1 MKAIRV
7 SVFGGP
13 EVLEWVDAPVPSP
26 GPGMAL
32 VRLAAIGINYI
43 DVYQRIGLYPLSLPF
58 TVGSEGAGTVEAVGP
73 GVTSLA
79 DGDRVA
85 YAMVPGAYAEYA
97 VVPAARLVRIPD
109 PIDFRSA
116 AALMLQGMTAHY
128 LCNSTFPLEG
138 GQMALVHAGA
148 GGVGLLLTQ
157 LAKAKGAIVITTVST
172 AEKEVLS
179 REAGADHVIRYT
191 ETDFESEVRRI
202 SNGTGV
208 DVVYDS
214 VGRTTF
220 QGSLNS
226 LRPRGMLALFG
237 QSSGTVPPF
246 DLSTLAAKGSLFV
259 TRPTLAHYAN
269 DPDELAWRSRE
280 VFDAVLHG
288 TLKLRIE
295 HTYPLEH
302 AARAHVDLESR
313 KTTGKLLLI
322 PPLA

>member
-214 VGRTTF
+214 VGASTF
-220 QGSLNS
+220 DQSLLC
-226 LRPRGMLALFG
+226 LRPRGMMVLFG
-237 QSSGTVPPF
+237 QSSGRVAPF
-246 DLSTLAAKGSLFV
+246 DLQTLNTRGSLFV
-259 TRPTLAHYAN
+259 TRPTLRDYTATRA
-269 DPDELAWRSRE
+269 ELLERAG
-280 VFDAVLHG
+280 DVLG
-288 TLKLRIE
+288 GIARGDLRVRIDR
-295 HTYPLEH
+295 TM
-302 AARAHVDLESR
+302 
-313 KTTGKLLLI
+313 
-322 PPLA
+322 PLAQAAAAHRALEARETSGKILLVT